1 MQGAEGV
8 GKAAFQQPGHFRSLL
23 VGEAGVHA
31 VGLGIFQIHLLMGH
45 VQVAAVH
52 HGLFPV
58 QLQKIRPQIVLPL
71 HPVGEPLQPVLTV
84 GGIAAHQIEVRVLRR
99 DDPALVAVDILSEAV
114 GDGQGL
120 LLGQHRRAGVAFFIG
135 GVKVAVIAL
144 QIEHRL
150 LRLELGLLQAED
162 VRVLVFH
169 IFQKALGQAR
179 PQAIDVPAYQLH
191 RGFLLFSAGF
201 FDIIPCF
208 RGKSNKAVDRPG
220 GMG

>member
-1 MQGAEGV
+1 M
-8 GKAAFQQPGHFRSLL
+8 
-23 VGEAGVHA
+23 
-31 VGLGIFQIHLLMGH
+31 
-45 VQVAAVH
+45 
-52 HGLFPV
+52 
-58 QLQKIRPQIVLPL
+58 
-71 HPVGEPLQPVLTV
+71 
-84 GGIAAHQIEVRVLRR
+84 
-99 DDPALVAVDILSEAV
+99 AVDIRSEAV

-162 VRVLVFH
+162 VRVLGFH

-191 RGFLLFSAGF
+191 GGFLLFSAGF
-201 FDIIPCF
+201 SDIIPCF